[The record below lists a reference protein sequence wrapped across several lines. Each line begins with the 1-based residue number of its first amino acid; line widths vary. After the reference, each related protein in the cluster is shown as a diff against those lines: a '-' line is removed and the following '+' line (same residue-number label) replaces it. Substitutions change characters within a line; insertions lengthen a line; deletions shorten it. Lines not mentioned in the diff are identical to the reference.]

1 MLSNIQHT
9 FTASFITA
17 PDDYLS
23 SLEKEEYNY
32 LTEFKDSFWI
42 WPTANVRGHLTRAF
56 KLDFKPDQ
64 ARLEFIYDHKFDL
77 YLNGEEFTSEKYGN
91 MYRIISYDAAQFLNT
106 DINRI
111 ALRLYQTNSYLS
123 FSSAVRGGI
132 RVTGEGKELTVV
144 TDSSFK
150 AWLVC
155 GFYEQNEPEGW
166 YLMDELN
173 DLIWLGCNKLHPKYL
188 RRSCIFKKNFVCNKE
203 IKNATLFAT
212 ADGLYEPM
220 INGRVFDAARF
231 LPGSKDKVKEYQAF
245 DVTGELKLGENELC
259 FTLGNGWL
267 NSQSWGWLFDKK
279 PALLAELIIEYY
291 DGSTEIVKS
300 DESFTVY
307 RSPLLENDLQFGERY
322 DARLEELPKVCATAA
337 ACEKKVTLVPQD
349 YPPIRVTKLEKCRKL
364 SLLSEGVYLYDFG
377 TNGAGRVKLTLKNT
391 KRGEV
396 IRIRYAEFIKKD
408 GRPHLGP
415 YQETYFQDDTKEG
428 GVAEYAAKN
437 LDVYICRGD
446 AEETYIPR
454 FTFTGFRFIYIE
466 GYSGEYTQDTVERA
480 IMHNDLAEIGD
491 IDTDNEDIAVIWDTI
506 KRTYRSNIFTG
517 PIDCPTREKNFWNGD
532 TQAFS
537 TTACWYMDNKDFL
550 SSWSHTGRKLEY
562 GIYGYEDEEFI
573 LPLVLYKFY
582 GDPDVIRAKYPIV
595 NALIEKRVATI
606 AEGEIF
612 PDKKYAKYCD
622 WKSIIN
628 ISPDFHTAM
637 YYTYMYRC
645 AAHMAKILG
654 IHDDETQYIET
665 FKSLKAEF
673 NRRYYLDG
681 EKRYVEES
689 QSGQVLPIALG
700 LAPENDIPEIVKALH
715 GYVLDADYHMTTGFM
730 GSEHILGIL
739 SDYGYEDDAIKLIL
753 QRTYPSLLNLIGTG
767 ATTMTENW
775 EGLVEYDDIRAYD
788 SMNHFAFGV
797 PGRWIF
803 EYLGGIRILKAGF
816 ERILLSPTPYKEIG
830 RLRATHK
837 SPMGLIETEIS
848 YNANDDTFTY
858 SYVIPHGIEAFIRL
872 PGTEQRRLSN
882 ERGSITFTA

>member
-1 MLSNIQHT
+1 MLSGVKHT

-23 SLEKEEYNY
+23 KLENEEYKY
-32 LTEFKDSFWI
+32 RTEFEDSFWI

-56 KLDFKPDQ
+56 KLDFKPEQ
-64 ARLEFIYDHKFDL
+64 AHFEFIYDNKFDL
-77 YLNGEEFTSEKYGN
+77 YLNGEEFTAEKYGN
-91 MYRIISYDAAQFLNT
+91 MYRVISDDIVPLLNT
-106 DINRI
+106 GINRI

-132 RVTGEGKELTVV
+132 KIIGEGEELTVV

-155 GFYEQNEPEGW
+155 GFYEQTEPEGW
-166 YLMDELN
+166 YLMDQLQQS
-173 DLIWLGCNKLHPKYL
+173 IWLGCNKLHPKYL
-188 RRSCIFKKNFVCNKE
+188 RRSCIFKKSFVCKTD
-203 IKNATLFAT
+203 IKKATLFAT
-212 ADGLYEPM
+212 AEGLYEPM
-220 INGRVFDAARF
+220 LNGRVFDTARF
-231 LPGSKDKVKEYQAF
+231 IPGSKDKVKEYQAF
-245 DVTGELKLGENELC
+245 DVTSELKLGENELL

-267 NSQSWGWLFDKK
+267 NSKSWGWLFDKK
-279 PALLAELIIEYY
+279 PALLAELVIEYS

-300 DESFTVY
+300 DESFTVLP
-307 RSPLLENDLQFGERY
+307 SPLLENDLQFGERY
-322 DARLEELPKVCATAA
+322 DARLDVLTDVGTPAVT
-337 ACEKKVTLVPQD
+337 CEKKVELVPQD
-349 YPPIRVTKLEKCRKL
+349 YPPIRATKIEKCRNI

-377 TNGAGRVKLTLKNT
+377 TNGAGRAKITLKNT
-391 KRGEV
+391 KRGE
-396 IRIRYAEFIKKD
+396 IIKIRYAEFIKKD

-415 YQETYFQDDTKEG
+415 YQEAYFQDDNKEG
-428 GVAEYAAKN
+428 GIAEYAAKN

-446 AEETYIPR
+446 EEETYIPR

-466 GYSGEYTQDTVERA
+466 GYSGEYTVDTVERV
-480 IMHNDLAEIGD
+480 IMHNDLEEIGD
-491 IDTDNEDIAVIWDTI
+491 IDTDNEDIAVIWETI
-506 KRTYRSNIFTG
+506 KRTYRSNIFGG

-537 TTACWYMDNKDFL
+537 TTACWYMYNKDFL
-550 SSWSHTGRKLEY
+550 SSWSYTGRKLQY
-562 GIYGYEDEEFI
+562 GVYGYEDEEFI

-582 GDPDVIRAKYPIV
+582 GDPEVIRIKYPIV
-595 NALIEKRVATI
+595 KALIEKRVATI
-606 AEGEIF
+606 AEGEVF
-612 PDKKYAKYCD
+612 PDKKYANYCD

-628 ISPDFHTAM
+628 ISPDFHAAM

-654 IHDDETQYIET
+654 LYDDEAQYLET
-665 FKSLKAEF
+665 FEKLRDEF

-681 EKRYVEES
+681 EKRYSEES

-700 LAPENDIPEIVKALH
+700 LAPENDIPEIVKSLH
-715 GYVLDADYHMTTGFM
+715 GYVLSADYHMTTGFM
-730 GSEHILGIL
+730 GSEHILGVL

-816 ERILLSPTPYKEIG
+816 ESILLAPTPYKEIG
-830 RLRATHK
+830 RLRAMHK
-837 SPMGLIETEIS
+837 SPKGLIETEIS
-848 YNANDDTFTY
+848 YDPENNTFTY
-858 SYVIPHGIEAFIRL
+858 SYVIPRGIEAFIRL
-872 PGTEQRRLSN
+872 PGTEQTRLTD
-882 ERGSITFTA
+882 ERGSITFKA